1 MKLSSEDEEKL
12 IKLSED
18 RNIFLEGN
26 ILKILESENYQFLE
40 YLDFALRKDKDNRRK
55 RLDVTKQVQAQN
67 KELAI
72 KAKENEKLMEEIKE
86 ALAKAEDSKE
96 NAINDLDLI
105 QKKRQFELIGNIV
118 SVSLY
123 IIIGV
128 GITSTLLYGIALFTG
143 SVDTALLG
151 NTWSNLLGILLTNS
165 FSIIGTIMG
174 VKYAS
179 ESKKSE
185 ES

>member
-1 MKLSSEDEEKL
+1 MKLSSDDEDSL

-18 RNIFLEGN
+18 KNIFLEGN
-26 ILKILESENYQFLE
+26 ILKILTSNNFQFLE
-40 YLDFALRKDKDNRRK
+40 YLDFAKRKDKENRRK
-55 RLDVTKQVQAQN
+55 RLEVTKQVQAQN
-67 KELAI
+67 RELAV
-72 KAKENEKLMEEIKE
+72 KAKENDELMKEIRETLKN
-86 ALAKAEDSKE
+86 AEDSKE
-96 NAINDLDLI
+96 NAINNLDLI

-118 SVSLY
+118 NVSLY

-128 GITSTLLYGIALFTG
+128 GITSTLLYGIALFNQ
-143 SVDTALLG
+143 SIDTALLG

-179 ESKKSE
+179 ESNQNTE
-185 ES
+185 V

>member
-1 MKLSSEDEEKL
+1 MKLSSEDESAL

-18 RNIFLEGN
+18 KKIFLEGN
-26 ILKILESENYQFLE
+26 ILKVLTSDNYQFLE
-40 YLDFALRKDKDNRRK
+40 YLDFSERKDKDNRRK
-55 RLDVTKQVQAQN
+55 RLEVTKQVQAQN
-67 KELAI
+67 RELAI
-72 KAKENEKLMEEIKE
+72 KAKENDELMKEIKE
-86 ALAKAEDSKE
+86 ALKNAEDSKE
-96 NAINDLDLI
+96 NALNDLDLI
-105 QKKRQFELIGNIV
+105 QKKRQFELIDNIV
-118 SVSLY
+118 NVSLY

-128 GITSTLLYGIALFTG
+128 GITSTLLYGIALFNQ
-143 SVDTALLG
+143 SIDTALLG

-179 ESKKSE
+179 ESNNVP